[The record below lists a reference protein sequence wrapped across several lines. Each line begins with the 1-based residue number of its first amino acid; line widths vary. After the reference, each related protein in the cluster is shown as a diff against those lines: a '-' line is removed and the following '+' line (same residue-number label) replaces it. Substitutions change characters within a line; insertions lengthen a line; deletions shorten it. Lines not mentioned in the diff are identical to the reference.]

1 MPQTIVHFAF
11 TGSGAAVTNKWQKLS
26 MIFSWVTISFWD
38 DGIDQ
43 IDDTF
48 LAGRTRALVK
58 AGRLE
63 IRGETSRDIHFGEVR
78 LARAR

>member
-1 MPQTIVHFAF
+1 VI
-11 TGSGAAVTNKWQKLS
+11 SAVRVW
-26 MIFSWVTISFWD
+26 SWVTISFWD

-48 LAGRTRALVK
+48 LAARTRALVK
-58 AGRLE
+58 VGRLE
-63 IRGETSRDIHFGEVR
+63 IRGETSRHLDEVR